1 MSGYKIRLRKKLR
14 FQNFD
19 FCLLRRA
26 RAAVWRRQIF
36 LDCRDFS
43 SEQKRARGAVLRARP
58 LVKLA
63 SASQRRMAHRM
74 VPLAARR
81 VEVDLADAA
90 KMHSVLGAARAL
102 ARESRLIQFGTS
114 TCIEHGQCCRVRQT
128 LLTIPNIE
136 DCEAS
141 RSTSS

>member
-1 MSGYKIRLRKKLR
+1 
-14 FQNFD
+14 
-19 FCLLRRA
+19 
-26 RAAVWRRQIF
+26 
-36 LDCRDFS
+36 
-43 SEQKRARGAVLRARP
+43 
-58 LVKLA
+58 
-63 SASQRRMAHRM
+63 MAHRM

-136 DCEAS
+136 DNLVVIQDCTKTEDVAH
-141 RSTSS
+141 